1 MDENILNIMTGIKDV
16 ASEILEKDISV
27 VNGFSQRQMEN
38 LAKQTFIVKTSIA
51 TGKYNEKQMKFF
63 LSELKL
69 MAQNFVDTLNGIIK
83 VTLEKLWNALVRYL
97 YEVLGAVV

>member
-38 LAKQTFIVKTSIA
+38 LAKKRFIVKTSIA
-51 TGKYNEKQMKFF
+51 AGKYNEKQMKFF

-69 MAQNFVDTLNGIIK
+69 MAQNFVDTLNGILK
-83 VTLEKLWNALVRYL
+83 VTLEKLWNAIVRYL